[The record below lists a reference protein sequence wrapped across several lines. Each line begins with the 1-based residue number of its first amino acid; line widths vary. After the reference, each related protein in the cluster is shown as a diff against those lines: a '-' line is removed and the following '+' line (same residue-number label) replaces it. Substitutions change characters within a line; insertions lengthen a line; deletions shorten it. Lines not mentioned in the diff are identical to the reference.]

1 MHLRQDKQ
9 NYVKV
14 SFLKRAALVAFAIG
28 ADPPARVIRGGV
40 HGSSGH
46 GRTDG
51 PV

>member
-14 SFLKRAALVAFAIG
+14 SFLKRAALAAFAIG
-28 ADPPARVIRGGV
+28 ADPLARISRPRV